1 MGKEIVNQV
10 QEAQRIPSTINP
22 RRNTPRHILI
32 KLTNILQ
39 LVNGWTVVHPCY
51 GILLSNKKE
60 SSYRKHNS
68 RSKFECIMLSKR
80 SQTQKASYCMIPFI
94 WHSEKD
100 KTTETEKRSVFS
112 RSVSSGKEWHNKGP
126 EVIFVLYLDY
136 RGGCMTVCICKN
148 S

>member
-10 QEAQRIPSTINP
+10 QEAQRIPSRINP

-32 KLTNILQ
+32 KLTNTLQ

-60 SSYRKHNS
+60 SSYGKHNR
-68 RSKFECIMLSKR
+68 RSKFWKLSKR
-80 SQTQKASYCMIPFI
+80 SQVQKASYCMIPFI
-94 WHSEKD
+94 WHSEKG
-100 KTTETEKRSVFS
+100 KTTETEKRLVFS

-126 EVIFVLYLDY
+126 QVIFVLYLDY
-136 RGGCMTVCICKN
+136 CGGYMTVCICQN
-148 S
+148 